1 MALKVYKIFVVHS
14 YLHGQLCQ
22 DLISL
27 LYKYPRFEFR
37 DLSVPDIRQLE
48 GSNERLA
55 RDIRKRIRQADVLL
69 AFTRPAASTSGWIQ
83 WELDTARKYGKR
95 IIAITPE
102 GDRRL
107 STVVKGYATQSV
119 AWNADAIIACI
130 RNPKF
135 DPGSPRLPAK
145 EEEPPV
151 APVLSIDPSGPGSQT
166 APKHVLF
173 SGGGTKARA
182 GFWSR
187 LFTFKPRTLTDA
199 KKDPQT

>member
-1 MALKVYKIFVVHS
+1 MHS

-27 LYKYPRFEFR
+27 LYRYPRFEFR

-55 RDIRKRIRQADVLL
+55 RDVRKRIRQADVLL

-102 GDRRL
+102 GDKRL

-130 RNPKF
+130 RNFQNLILGLRDCLRKKR
-135 DPGSPRLPAK
+135 SPRWLPYYRSIR
-145 EEEPPV
+145 PV
-151 APVLSIDPSGPGSQT
+151 RGRKRRRSTYSFRRGGHEGSRRFLG
-166 APKHVLF
+166 V
-173 SGGGTKARA
+173 
-182 GFWSR
+182 R